1 MFPQSVSEWF
11 SVSVF
16 DYASITYENPLV
28 PRTRNHFEDRG
39 RLTHVP
45 WYAARGQSGVRGAP
59 NIVYMQGRALR
70 TRVCG
75 SNGTSAYQGA
85 WVKRDLSVPGCVGEI
100 CPNDLRRGCSKG
112 HLGRSHQRT
121 LVRRCPVRST
131 QPGTQRSRLTPTPW
145 YATRVR
151 AYARR

>member
-1 MFPQSVSEWF
+1 MFSSVRFRWF
-11 SVSVF
+11 SVSVI
-16 DYASITYENPLV
+16 DHNNITYENPPA
-28 PRTRNHFEDRG
+28 PRTQHHFEDRG

-45 WYAARGQSGVRGAP
+45 WYAARGQSGARGAP

-100 CPNDLRRGCSKG
+100 CPNDLRSSRAAR
-112 HLGRSHQRT
+112 HLGRSHQRP
-121 LVRRCPVRST
+121 LVLRGPVRPRH
-131 QPGTQRSRLTPTPW
+131 PGTQASRLAPTPR
-145 YATRVR
+145 YATRIPACTR
-151 AYARR
+151 

>member
-1 MFPQSVSEWF
+1 MFSSFRFRWF
-11 SVSVF
+11 FVSVI
-16 DYASITYENPLV
+16 DYYSITYENPLV

-85 WVKRDLSVPGCVGEI
+85 WVKRDLSVPGCVGGT
-100 CPNDLRRGCSKG
+100 CPDDLRSSRAEG
-112 HLGRSHQRT
+112 HFGQISPTHPGT
-121 LVRRCPVRST
+121 EGSRST
-131 QPGTQRSRLTPTPW
+131 HTPW
-145 YATRVR
+145 S
-151 AYARR
+151 